1 MILLIDNYD
10 SFVFNLARY
19 FRELSCAVVVARN
32 DVLTIDKIR
41 AMQPEAIVLSPGPCT
56 PNEAGICLEVVRQL
70 GPEIPI
76 LGVCLGHQTIAAA
89 LGGDVIRA
97 PEPIHGRVSWV
108 DHDGQRIFA
117 GLPNP
122 LMATRYHSLIVPEAT
137 LPPCLKVTARTV
149 TADRLVMG
157 LEHVDWPMFGLQFHP
172 ESVLTNGGH
181 RLLQNFLVAAGLR
194 QTVSVNDAERLDTL
208 EHVRRHATSTHEGTR
223 LDSMSEGSPDWSR
236 LGPIH
241 W

>member
-19 FRELSCAVVVARN
+19 FRELDCEVAVVRN
-32 DVLTIDKIR
+32 DATSIETIT

-56 PNEAGICLEVVRQL
+56 PHEAGICLEVVQRL
-70 GPEIPI
+70 GPTVPI

-89 LGGDVIRA
+89 LGGEVVRA
-97 PEPIHGRVSWV
+97 PEPIHGRASLVE
-108 DHDGQRIFA
+108 HNGEHLFA

-122 LMATRYHSLIVPEAT
+122 LTATRYHSLIVPEAT
-137 LPPCLKVTARTV
+137 LPTCLRVTART
-149 TADRLVMG
+149 TDGLIMG
-157 LEHVDWPMFGLQFHP
+157 LEHVDWPTFGLQFHP
-172 ESVLTNGGH
+172 ESVLTSGGH
-181 RLLQNFLVAAGLR
+181 RLLENFLETVGLR
-194 QTVSVNDAERLDTL
+194 TAPRRDIDQLDSQ
-208 EHVRRHATSTHEGTR
+208 EHGELQPDTHED
-223 LDSMSEGSPDWSR
+223 LNS